1 MKSHLVS
8 ETDKQN
14 TICIEIFN
22 KVIKISAKNRRLH
35 RNILTLTYELLETA
49 GSDLLRRAF
58 WLVALVCNI
67 CIPLD
72 YIYILLSIIIQRE

>member
-8 ETDKQN
+8 ETDKRN

-22 KVIKISAKNRRLH
+22 KVIKISAKSRRLH
-35 RNILTLTYELLETA
+35 RNILTLTYELLKTA

>member
-8 ETDKQN
+8 ETDKRN

-22 KVIKISAKNRRLH
+22 KVIKIAAKSRRLH
-35 RNILTLTYELLETA
+35 RNILTLTYELLKTS